1 MSAAL
6 PRRTALFTKQELAL
20 LLITMVWGTT
30 FVIVHQA
37 MRHSGPLFFVGV
49 RFITAG
55 LLSLALFR
63 PKLRGLTGRE
73 ALAGGAIGLAIFLG
87 YGLQTYGLCTINSST
102 SAFLTGLYVPM
113 VPLLQWLVLRRPP
126 RLLTW
131 GGIALAFAGL
141 SCIAGPAAWHVGL
154 GRGETATL
162 IGAAAI
168 AAEILLIGGFAG
180 SVDSTRVTLIQLFAA
195 GLCAF
200 AAMPLAGEH
209 APGFSWV
216 WLLAALG
223 LGLAS
228 ALIQLTMN
236 WAQKSVSPAR
246 ATIIYAGEPVWGGI
260 AGRLAGD
267 TLPALAVL
275 GAGLIVAGII
285 VSELQPPRPPAG

>member
-6 PRRTALFTKQELAL
+6 PRRASLFTKQELAL

-30 FVIVHQA
+30 FVIVHLA

-49 RFITAG
+49 RFLIAG

-63 PKLRGLTGRE
+63 PRLRFLTGRE
-73 ALAGGAIGLAIFLG
+73 LLAGGAIGLSIFLG
-87 YGLQTYGLCTINSST
+87 YGLQSFGLRSITSSS

-154 GRGETATL
+154 GPGETATL

-180 SVDSTRVTLIQLFAA
+180 EVDSTRVTLIQLFTAS
-195 GLCAF
+195 LVSF
-200 AAMPLAGEH
+200 AAMPLVGEPV
-209 APGFSWV
+209 PGFSWV

-246 ATIIYAGEPVWGGI
+246 AAIIYAGEPVWGGI

-267 TLPALAVL
+267 VLSPLAVL
-275 GAGLIVAGII
+275 GAGLIVAGIV
-285 VSELQPPRPPAG
+285 VSELRPRRPPQA